1 MSKISKAICEM
12 VTNFIEEDD
21 NLYYGGGESD
31 WGIEEED
38 IFDDDSISFDSV
50 ENVSDEEKEKQIEE
64 DLKTQFYEDL
74 KDLVNQRTNWE
85 YEMSDVSPLVK
96 EVISRHLSGCDSEDI
111 IYKWRE
117 IGSMAN
123 EVIKKI
129 SF

>member
-12 VTNFIEEDD
+12 VTSFIEEDD

-38 IFDDDSISFDSV
+38 IFDDDTISFDSV

-74 KDLVNQRTNWE
+74 MDLVNQRTNWE
-85 YEMSDVSPLVK
+85 YEMSEISPLVK
-96 EVISRHLSGCDSEDI
+96 EAVYRYLSGCNSDEI

-117 IGSMAN
+117 MASMAN
-123 EVIKKI
+123 EIIKKI